1 MPHSTRALEGIRVLE
16 IANAA
21 SQYCGKMFA
30 ELGADVILIEPPGGA
45 STRGRAPFVRGME
58 GGDNP
63 VRSLSFTYFNTS
75 KRGITLDL
83 ETDAG
88 RARFLE
94 LAAGADVVIEGE
106 KPGYLNRIGCGFDA
120 LSAANSALVLTSI
133 TPFGQTGPY
142 CQHEAEDLIALA
154 TGGFLYLGGYPD
166 SPPIGAY
173 GNQAEAGGS
182 MFGAV
187 ATMIALTH
195 AETSGQGE
203 HVDVSMQE
211 CMVLAMENAV
221 QFYDLEGVVRKRTAG
236 TQRFAGTGVYACQD
250 GHVYM
255 MAGGIGANRFWGRTL
270 DWLAEEKVAGLER
283 LQGDEWNQV
292 AYLQS
297 DEAKQIFMQVFGAWA
312 MTKTKAYLYRAGQ
325 DRHVPAAAI
334 NTVADL
340 VENEQLQARGYF
352 VSLDQ
357 PGWPQPVMMPG
368 APYQLE
374 KTPWSLRSPA
384 PTPGQHNDEVF
395 GNMAR
400 HTGEH
405 AEPAGQGEI

>member
-16 IANAA
+16 IASAA
-21 SQYCGKMFA
+21 GQYCGKMFA

-45 STRGRAPFVRGME
+45 ATRGRAPFVGGME

-75 KRGITLDL
+75 KRSITLDL
-83 ETDAG
+83 ETDEG
-88 RARFLE
+88 QSLFLE
-94 LAAGADVVIEGE
+94 LAACADVVIEGE
-106 KPGYLNRIGCGFDA
+106 KPGYLASLGCGFDA
-120 LSAANSALVLTSI
+120 LLSANPSLVLTSI
-133 TPFGQTGPY
+133 TAFGQTGPY
-142 CQHEAEDLIALA
+142 CQYEAEDLIALA

-166 SPPIGAY
+166 SSPIGAY
-173 GNQAEAGGS
+173 GNQAQAGGS

-221 QFYDLEGVVRKRTAG
+221 QFYDLEGIVRKRTAG
-236 TQRFAGTGVYACQD
+236 AQRFAGTGVYACRD

-270 DWLAEEKVAGLER
+270 EWLAEEKVAGLER
-283 LQGDEWNQV
+283 LQGEEWHQV
-292 AYLQS
+292 PYLQS
-297 DEAKQIFMQVFGAWA
+297 DEAKQIFMDVFGAWA

-352 VSLDQ
+352 VELDQ
-357 PGWPQPVMMPG
+357 PGWPHPVLMPG

-384 PTPGQHNDEVF
+384 PLPGQHNAEVY
-395 GNMAR
+395 ASVKR
-400 HTGEH
+400 
-405 AEPAGQGEI
+405 APAALAQLADRRVI